1 MTNQDTVK
9 PSFLQARLARDHYLG
24 LPLTTGVLAVACAAA
39 LFALVA
45 LHALRP
51 GALPDLDQQ
60 IADWFHVRASG
71 SSGSLGGLTMAMLA
85 FTHLHGTI
93 GILAMSALL
102 ALWLIRGKAWA
113 WLLTLIV
120 SVPGGMLFNY
130 GLKFIFQRVRPHFD
144 QPILVLHSYSFPSGH
159 TIGAALFYSVL
170 AAWLTTQPAGAQ
182 RRPAIVAAAVVL
194 TALTGL
200 SRIYLGAHF
209 FSDVIAAMLEGW
221 GWFAFWTTIIFTI
234 QRHQMARTSSN

>member
-1 MTNQDTVK
+1 MANPDTVK
-9 PSFLQARLARDHYLG
+9 PSFLRARLARDHYLG
-24 LPLTTGVLAVACAAA
+24 LPLTTGILAALCTAA

-45 LHALRP
+45 LHALHP

-60 IADWFHVRASG
+60 IADWFHVRAS
-71 SSGSLGGLTMAMLA
+71 SGLTVAVLA

-93 GILAMSALL
+93 GILSMSALL
-102 ALWLIRGKAWA
+102 ALRLMRDKTWS
-113 WLLTLIV
+113 WLLVLVVT
-120 SVPGGMLFNY
+120 VPGGMLFNY
-130 GLKFIFQRVRPHFD
+130 GLKYLFQRVRPQFEH
-144 QPILVLHSYSFPSGH
+144 PILVLHSYSFPSGH

-170 AAWLTTQPAGAQ
+170 AAWLTTRPAGAQ
-182 RRPAIVAAAVVL
+182 RRLAIVAAAVAL

-221 GWFAFWTTIIFTI
+221 GWFAFWTTVIFTI
-234 QRHQMARTSSN
+234 QRHQSA

>member
-1 MTNQDTVK
+1 MANPDTVK
-9 PSFLQARLARDHYLG
+9 PSFLRARLARDHYLG
-24 LPLTTGVLAVACAAA
+24 LPLTTGILAALCTAA

-60 IADWFHVRASG
+60 IADWFHARAA
-71 SSGSLGGLTMAMLA
+71 GSLTTFMLG

-102 ALWLIRGKAWA
+102 ALRLIRDKAWV
-113 WLLTLIV
+113 WLLTLV
-120 SVPGGMLFNY
+120 VTVPGGMLFNY
-130 GLKFIFQRVRPHFD
+130 GLKFVFQRVRPQFE
-144 QPILVLHSYSFPSGH
+144 QPLLVLHSYSFPSGH

-170 AAWLTTQPAGAQ
+170 AAWLGTLPGNAG
-182 RRPAIVAAAVVL
+182 RRLLIIAAALAL

-200 SRIYLGAHF
+200 TRIYLGAHF

-221 GWFAFWTTIIFTI
+221 GWFAFWTTVIFTI
-234 QRHQMARTSSN
+234 QRHQSARMSSN

>member
-1 MTNQDTVK
+1 MANQDTGK
-9 PSFLQARLARDHYLG
+9 PSFLRARLARDHYLG
-24 LPLTTGVLAVACAAA
+24 LPLTTGILAVLCTTA

-51 GALPDLDQQ
+51 GALPDLDQR
-60 IADWFHVRASG
+60 IADWFHVRAS
-71 SSGSLGGLTMAMLA
+71 SSLTTAMLA

-102 ALWLIRGKAWA
+102 ALRLMRDKAWA

-130 GLKFIFQRVRPHFD
+130 GWKFIFQRVRPQFD
-144 QPILVLHSYSFPSGH
+144 QPILILHSYSFPSGH

-182 RRPAIVAAAVVL
+182 RRLTIVAAAVAL

-234 QRHQMARTSSN
+234 RRHQLARMPSN

>member
-1 MTNQDTVK
+1 MANQDTVTS
-9 PSFLQARLARDHYLG
+9 SFLQARLARDHYLG
-24 LPLTTGVLAVACAAA
+24 LPLTTGILAVLSTAA

-60 IADWFHVRASG
+60 IADWFHLHA
-71 SSGSLGGLTMAMLA
+71 SSGLTTAMLA

-93 GILAMSALL
+93 GILSMSALL
-102 ALWLIRGKAWA
+102 ALRLARDKAWV

-120 SVPGGMLFNY
+120 TVPGGMLFNY
-130 GLKFIFQRVRPHFD
+130 GLKFIFQRVRPQFE

-170 AAWLTTQPAGAQ
+170 AAWLATRPAGAQ
-182 RRPAIVAAAVVL
+182 RRIAIVTAAVVL
-194 TALTGL
+194 TLLTGL

-221 GWFAFWTTIIFTI
+221 GWFAFWTTIIFTVR
-234 QRHQMARTSSN
+234 RHQSAQMSSN

>member
-1 MTNQDTVK
+1 MANQDTVK

-24 LPLTTGVLAVACAAA
+24 LPLTTGILAVLCTAA

-45 LHALRP
+45 LHALNP

-60 IADWFHVRASG
+60 IADWFHVRAS
-71 SSGSLGGLTMAMLA
+71 SNLTIAVLA

-93 GILAMSALL
+93 GILSMSALL
-102 ALWLIRGKAWA
+102 AARLIRDKAWV
-113 WLLTLIV
+113 WLLVLLV

-130 GLKFIFQRVRPHFD
+130 GLKFIFQRVRPQFD
-144 QPILVLHSYSFPSGH
+144 QPILILHSYSFPSGH
-159 TIGAALFYSVL
+159 TIGAAVFYSVL

-182 RRPAIVAAAVVL
+182 RRLPIVAAAVAL

-234 QRHQMARTSSN
+234 LRHQSARMSSN